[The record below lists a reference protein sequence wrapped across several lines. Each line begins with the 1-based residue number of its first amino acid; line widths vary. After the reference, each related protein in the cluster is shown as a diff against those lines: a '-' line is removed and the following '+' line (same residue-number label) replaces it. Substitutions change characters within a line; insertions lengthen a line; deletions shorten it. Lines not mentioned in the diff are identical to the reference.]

1 MDLGLWVDLSNG
13 THDHGPSKESLGCA
27 VSVSGGEGEVLTGL
41 RGA

>member
-1 MDLGLWVDLSNG
+1 M
-13 THDHGPSKESLGCA
+13 GPMIMGQVRRALGCA